1 MTILDR
7 RNDANATQPMDAP
20 VSSSSGSW
28 SIPHRHS
35 GPLDRTGAGQ
45 VQQTCG
51 THRAHQGIPTRV
63 LYPASEAW
71 SRAQQELQPPKHNE
85 KPKRR
90 KFEMWADV
98 PRPVPHGAPLGSG
111 GCDRVTLTG
120 IINARD
126 ETCLMLLCGDI
137 IEVTMDAK
145 RGMATLWNA
154 MKARWPGAAEA
165 MWQFEDFPHW
175 YAEKWVAAWDAIQI
189 AARRRTGEL
198 G

>member
-7 RNDANATQPMDAP
+7 RDDAYATQPMDAP
-20 VSSSSGSW
+20 VSSESW

-35 GPLDRTGAGQ
+35 GPLDRTGAGS
-45 VQQTCG
+45 VTPTCG
-51 THRAHQGIPTRV
+51 THRPHQGIPTRV

-71 SRAQQELQPPKHNE
+71 SRAQQVM
-85 KPKRR
+85 KPKARG

-98 PRPVPHGAPLGSG
+98 PRPVPTNEPPGSG
-111 GCDRVTLTG
+111 GCDRVTLVG

-126 ETCLMLLCGDI
+126 ETCLMLICGDI

-145 RGMATLWNA
+145 RGLATLWNA

-175 YAEKWVAAWDAIQI
+175 YAAKWVAAWDAIQI